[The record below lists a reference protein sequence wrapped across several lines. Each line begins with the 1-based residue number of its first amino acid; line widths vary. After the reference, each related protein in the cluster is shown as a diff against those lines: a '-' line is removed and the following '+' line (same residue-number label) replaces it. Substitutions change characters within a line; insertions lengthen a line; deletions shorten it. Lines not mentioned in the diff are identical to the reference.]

1 MSFPFPELHNFDRLY
16 SRWQLY
22 WCHNIRAWWGK
33 TVCAGGPAPA
43 PPGRTWPAPA
53 VSCHCSCSSSCSCS
67 LLSLGLMI
75 HHLDCPDTVI
85 RSHEDTTSR
94 ATQTSLRQEGKL
106 RKHSLQF
113 VFCSEM
119 TFVACLSTVLWDK
132 TTFWQMNQTNLVLY
146 ISASLWSS
154 NCVEFIVMSY
164 LQLSRSGRCLC
175 NIYCS
180 GQPPSCST
188 GPVFSLQIISSPL
201 QHCSRTSHPGT
212 TDTALHWASGHTDI
226 KLHLQ
231 LGPDWGHE

>member
-1 MSFPFPELHNFDRLY
+1 MTIDNRLPESTLCPSLSLSFTILTDFTVGGSSIDAIIYAPGEGRQCAQEVLHLHLLAGHDQLLQSPVTGADDPSPQL
-16 SRWQLY
+16 SRHRHQESRGHHQQGHANL
-22 WCHNIRAWWGK
+22 
-33 TVCAGGPAPA
+33 TQAGGETSQTFA
-43 PPGRTWPAPA
+43 TI
-53 VSCHCSCSSSCSCS
+53 C
-67 LLSLGLMI
+67 LLFR
-75 HHLDCPDTVI
+75 DDI
-85 RSHEDTTSR
+85 RGVLVDS
-94 ATQTSLRQEGKL
+94 SLRQNHFLG
-106 RKHSLQF
+106 
-113 VFCSEM
+113 
-119 TFVACLSTVLWDK
+119 
-132 TTFWQMNQTNLVLY
+132 MNQTNLVLY

-164 LQLSRSGRCLC
+164 LQLSRSCRCLC
-175 NIYCS
+175 NIFIYCS